1 MDNSVDLDRILVK
14 PTHPKNSLQLLLW
27 LIFEPALLADYS
39 AELSYRKRTWCLLK
53 SYPFIILICFLGY
66 VVSTLIIFFLE
77 FPLLFPNDFDADLMA
92 EFTEQP
98 IPIEAYIF
106 YASYSFFKFLTALG
120 LGLILGLIQYIVGGL
135 VGGLVV
141 SFIFG
146 LTGGLAIELAE
157 GLANTLMIG
166 DLTGTIDDSL
176 TGILSFAFA
185 MGVAMGL
192 MASPAMSLT
201 VALAFSL
208 IFGATFMAAGG
219 AIFGLAVGV
228 IYGLIY
234 ALGVYTGRCRLF
246 LYPFYCLFPISFSRS
261 PYHYDAVICFPIW
274 RAKKRFGALAIKDPE
289 SAYKFIHFLQKYRPL
304 QINLIDHLSYA
315 AHAGAWQQRPFVHE
329 NILETPHVEK
339 LKPSH
344 EWDIQLE
351 KVQKQYLDYQQASSS
366 AKNQHLKQFLIELD
380 LFRLQTLMENKEWR
394 HYYLQAII
402 VWQKASKSEM
412 RNLKIK
418 THSLNQ
424 QFITSLN

>member
-27 LIFEPALLADYS
+27 LIFEPTLLADYS
-39 AELSYRKRTWCLLK
+39 AGLSYKKRTWSLLK

-66 VVSTLIIFFLE
+66 IFSTVIIFFLE
-77 FPLLFPNDFDADLMA
+77 FPLLFPNKFEADLMA

-98 IPIEAYIF
+98 SLIETYLF

-120 LGLILGLIQYIVGGL
+120 IGLILGLIQYIVGGL

-157 GLANTLMIG
+157 GLGNILMIG
-166 DLTGTIDDSL
+166 DLTGTIDESL
-176 TGILSFAFA
+176 TGIFSFSFA
-185 MGVAMGL
+185 MGLAMGL

-208 IFGATFMAAGG
+208 LFGVTFMVVGG

-246 LYPFYCLFPISFSRS
+246 LYPFYCLFPLSFTYS
-261 PYHYDAVICFPIW
+261 PHHYDAVICFPIW
-274 RAKKRFGALAIKDPE
+274 RAKKRFGILAIKDPE
-289 SAYKFIHFLQKYRPL
+289 SAYKFIYFLQKYRPL
-304 QINLIDHLSYA
+304 QADLIDHLNYA
-315 AHAGAWQQRPFVHE
+315 AHAGAWQQRPFVSD
-329 NILETPHVEK
+329 NILKAPCIKK

-344 EWDIQLE
+344 EWGIQLE
-351 KVQKQYLDYQQASSS
+351 KVQKKYLDYQQVSSS
-366 AKNQHLKQFLIELD
+366 AKKQYLKQFLIELD

-394 HYYLQAII
+394 YYYLQAII
-402 VWQKASKSEM
+402 VWQKAGKSEI

-418 THSLNQ
+418 THTLNKK
-424 QFITSLN
+424 FITSLN